1 MQAKLL
7 YITLFLF
14 LFFTAA
20 DAQAPLRPLEPAF
33 KAMENEEWDKA
44 FLLADKDGDLGY
56 SIILWHYLREG
67 LGRPD
72 QALSFLKQNSDWP
85 GLPYLRKRSEKTF
98 INASDKEVLAFFDL
112 GKPQT
117 GLGSLVYALA
127 LKRDGQKF
135 KAGLVAQAAWADQ
148 SMNKNTTFEII
159 ENFRTN

>member
-20 DAQAPLRPLEPAF
+20 DAQAPLRPLELAF
-33 KAMENEEWDKA
+33 KAMGNEEWDKA

-85 GLPYLRKRSEKTF
+85 GLPYLRKRSEKT
-98 INASDKEVLAFFDL
+98 L
-112 GKPQT
+112 
-117 GLGSLVYALA
+117 SL
-127 LKRDGQKF
+127 
-135 KAGLVAQAAWADQ
+135 
-148 SMNKNTTFEII
+148 IHI
-159 ENFRTN
+159 

>member
-20 DAQAPLRPLEPAF
+20 DAQAPVRPLESAF

-85 GLPYLRKRSEKTF
+85 GLPYLRKRSEKLLLMLRIRRF
-98 INASDKEVLAFFDL
+98 
-112 GKPQT
+112 
-117 GLGSLVYALA
+117 
-127 LKRDGQKF
+127 
-135 KAGLVAQAAWADQ
+135 
-148 SMNKNTTFEII
+148 
-159 ENFRTN
+159 